1 MHVCHCVCTYHTQ
14 SLLSSEYEAKAKEAE
29 AYQQTVRQKEQEIAK
44 LNSQLQEQEAVIK
57 KQMSSPVPS
66 LSVDRSVMEV
76 VELRD
81 LLGKAEEERERA
93 LREMKALKKEIAKQV
108 GGACGSSKRPYSC
121 FRGFYLE
128 CWRDV

>member
-1 MHVCHCVCTYHTQ
+1 MYVCHCACTYQCNTQ

-44 LNSQLQEQEAVIK
+44 LNSQLQEQEALIK

-81 LLGKAEEERERA
+81 LLGKAEEEREKA
-93 LREMKALKKEIAKQV
+93 LRQVKALIAKQV

-128 CWRDV
+128 CWRDE

>member
-1 MHVCHCVCTYHTQ
+1 MRCVVSPQ
-14 SLLSSEYEAKAKEAE
+14 SLSVEKKSKAKEAE

-44 LNSQLQEQEAVIK
+44 LNSRLQEQEAVIK

-81 LLGKAEEERERA
+81 LLGKAEEEREKA
-93 LREMKALKKEIAKQV
+93 LRQVKALIAKQV
-108 GGACGSSKRPYSC
+108 RCRPC
-121 FRGFYLE
+121 LWF
-128 CWRDV
+128 